1 MQFTVLFVDP
11 YWIGLLET
19 ERGGRLFAA
28 KFIFG
33 AEPSDGEIA
42 AFVLSRDYD
51 ALIRSLTNAPIEA
64 GVLVEAAQIR
74 SVNFKR
80 MQREIRQQIDD
91 LSVSSKAHEAM
102 RLQIEQHKKAAR
114 VESKAEREAK
124 KNRKRQIALEK
135 AKAKHRGH

>member
-11 YWIGLLET
+11 YWIGLLEA
-19 ERGGRLFAA
+19 ERDGRLFAA

-33 AEPSDGEIA
+33 AEPSEGEIA

-51 ALIRSLTNAPIEA
+51 ALAQSIANAPIDA
-64 GVLVEAAQIR
+64 GVPVESAQAR
-74 SVNFKR
+74 AVNFKR
-80 MQREIRQQIDD
+80 MQREIRQQIDE

-102 RLQIEQHKKAAR
+102 RLQVEQHKQARR
-114 VESKAEREAK
+114 VESKAEREAEK
-124 KNRKRQIALEK
+124 ARKRQIALDK